1 MQKGVFVDLVL
12 IRANGGI
19 LNDEAAIKR
28 ADVQAYLPAAINY
41 VLTAQ
46 YWTNIKGEGN
56 RDFSGTFYGYYPNI
70 TLLTDATKNNRKYFV
85 LPKGVVPMVANQG
98 IRSVT
103 DGCEKTYKPIPDGS
117 ASSINYY
124 TKIFK
129 NTGFYRLE
137 GKNVYLYGI
146 NPLQT
151 KINVT
156 LIVRAEDLADT
167 DELPIPAGLEDTAL
181 EMALAFVTGQRQIP
195 ADTINNKKD
204 IN

>member
-1 MQKGVFVDLVL
+1 MTKGVFCDLVL

-19 LNDEAAIKR
+19 LNDESAIKR
-28 ADVQAYLPAAINY
+28 ADIFAYLPAAINY

-56 RDFSGTFYGYYPNI
+56 RDFSGTFYGYFNNLP
-70 TLLTDATKNNRKYFV
+70 LLTDTNKNDRKYFV

-103 DGCEKTYKPIPDGS
+103 NGCEKTLKPIPDGS
-117 ASSINYY
+117 LPTINYY

-137 GKNVYLYGI
+137 GKNVYLYGT
-146 NPLQT
+146 NPLMT
-151 KINVT
+151 TINVT
-156 LIVRAEDLADT
+156 LIVRAEDLDDT

-181 EMALAFVTGQRQIP
+181 EMAIAFVTGQRQIP